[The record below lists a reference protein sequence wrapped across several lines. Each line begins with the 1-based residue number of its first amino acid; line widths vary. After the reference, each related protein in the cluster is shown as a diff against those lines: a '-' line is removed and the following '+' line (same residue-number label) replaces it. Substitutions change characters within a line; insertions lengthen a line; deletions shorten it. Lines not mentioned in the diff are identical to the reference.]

1 MSTKSQIEQVMGLY
15 GVPKAVTELDKIA
28 RASDSL
34 SMQIESAQSL
44 CREIEKAQAAS
55 REIRGI
61 VAFQRAFS
69 SIAELQRHTEK
80 ALAFQREI
88 DKARALQDLHAGLD
102 KPELERKRQ
111 AFLSLRDENYIASLR
126 LEGFDVNAGATPT
139 TLDALRNKYAR
150 R

>member
-1 MSTKSQIEQVMGLY
+1 MSTKSQIEQAMGLY
-15 GVPKAVTELDKIA
+15 DVPKAVTELDYS
-28 RASDSL
+28 RVSNSL
-34 SMQIESAQSL
+34 AMQIEAAQSL
-44 CREIEKAQAAS
+44 CREMEKAQAAS
-55 REIRGI
+55 REIGDI
-61 VAFQRAFS
+61 IAFQREFS

-126 LEGFDVNAGATPT
+126 LEGFDVNVGAAPT
-139 TLDALRNKYAR
+139 TLEALRSKYAR